1 MKKKTQREFSTARF
15 YFCASVA
22 MFSLMGCSSLEERE
36 RAAFELVTNEPNQ
49 ENIQSYLKLAEELQ
63 RKQVDEA
70 RQAADAA
77 TYECSGQ
84 LKLATVLEFFRYWFS
99 DSFGDNPPLYSCG
112 LTSL

>member
-1 MKKKTQREFSTARF
+1 MMKKKTQREFSTARF

-22 MFSLMGCSSLEERE
+22 MFSLMGCVSLEERE
-36 RAAFELVTNEPNQ
+36 RVAFELVTNEPNQ

-77 TYECSGQ
+77 TYERDKELNEYFKQYGRTY
-84 LKLATVLEFFRYWFS
+84 KK
-99 DSFGDNPPLYSCG
+99 
-112 LTSL
+112 